1 MARKKKNEPERLQTT
16 AIYARYSSTVQ
27 NDASIEQQIAE
38 CEEYARQHGLV
49 IVATYEDRAI
59 SGKKDNRPG
68 LQRMLRAADRHEF
81 QVLLAY
87 KSNRISRNMTN
98 ALRYEERLS
107 NAGVR
112 VVYCKEE
119 FGDNAT
125 GRFMLRTMMNMN
137 QFYSENMAE
146 DIVRGLRDSAQK
158 CRVLSVIPYGYKKGE
173 DGKFAI
179 DEQAAPIVE
188 EIFRRFVDDESYAD
202 IARDLNERGIL
213 TKQKKPWGKNSF
225 HNIISNERY
234 TGTYIYDDIR
244 IEGGMPKI
252 VERSVFE
259 MAQQKLGVHKETR
272 ARHRDNEDYLLTGKL
287 YCGHCLGA
295 MVGLSGRGHLGSN
308 YFYYACQTRRI
319 QKTCDR
325 KNVKKDWI
333 EEQVTRAVLHY
344 VLNDETVEW
353 IANTLVEVAKKRNAE
368 SKLAEYEK
376 RLNENKKQIM
386 NILRAVEMGIV
397 TDEFKE
403 RVEELNEEK
412 KQLTGLVEIE
422 RATSY
427 AIDKYRVITYLE
439 SVRKGD
445 PRDKKFQ
452 RQIINDFVRAVYLY
466 DDYFKLSID
475 FTGKNTVYKCP
486 FRGSPDDGG
495 GGGNGTKSGSEA
507 SGKGLYNASNGVPL
521 HSYTNPGSRNRIDVM
536 ETGFVITWYFDPNM

>member
-1 MARKKKNEPERLQTT
+1 
-16 AIYARYSSTVQ
+16 
-27 NDASIEQQIAE
+27 
-38 CEEYARQHGLV
+38 
-49 IVATYEDRAI
+49 
-59 SGKKDNRPG
+59 
-68 LQRMLRAADRHEF
+68 
-81 QVLLAY
+81 
-87 KSNRISRNMTN
+87 
-98 ALRYEERLS
+98 
-107 NAGVR
+107 
-112 VVYCKEE
+112 
-119 FGDNAT
+119 
-125 GRFMLRTMMNMN
+125 
-137 QFYSENMAE
+137 
-146 DIVRGLRDSAQK
+146 
-158 CRVLSVIPYGYKKGE
+158 
-173 DGKFAI
+173 
-179 DEQAAPIVE
+179 
-188 EIFRRFVDDESYAD
+188 
-202 IARDLNERGIL
+202 
-213 TKQKKPWGKNSF
+213 
-225 HNIISNERY
+225 
-234 TGTYIYDDIR
+234 
-244 IEGGMPKI
+244 
-252 VERSVFE
+252 

-325 KNVKKDWI
+325 KNVKKEWI

-412 KQLTGLVEIE
+412 KQLTGLIEIE

-445 PRDKKFQ
+445 PKDKKFQ

-507 SGKGLYNASNGVPL
+507 SGKGLYNASIAIP
-521 HSYTNPGSRNRIDVM
+521 RNV
-536 ETGFVITWYFDPNM
+536 TTATLTKVV